1 MKKLIILFTACIALV
16 SCHDILDRYPLEGPP
31 SATFFSNEDELTLAI
46 NGAYESLYR
55 LSNAN
60 VPYQM
65 FLEGATDIVYVRGN
79 YANMD
84 VIRIGQATASTAVFQ
99 SVWDTFY
106 NNISRCNNILD
117 NMHRAKE
124 NVSETFYNRIEA
136 EAKFL
141 RAYNYFY
148 LTSLYG
154 DVPFVEHMLD
164 WKNPL
169 LPKTPVRKIIDAM
182 YADLDSAFKS
192 VPRICSDKQYN
203 RITQGAVMG
212 LKARMALVNNDMD
225 VAAEAAWTVISSGV
239 YSVYDSYEYLFLY
252 DGMNSNEVILQMPFA
267 EGVRTSQIPRH
278 LGARSAPGYSAIVP
292 TQVLVDMYQCVDGE
306 RIDRSKLYDPKKPF
320 EKRDPRLAYSIL
332 YPGQWHAGIRFET
345 HPDSIKTTKIVNG
358 AYTRIANDEATHA
371 YATFTGYL
379 FRKYY
384 DEQDL
389 PAKVAKSSLNF
400 MIMRYAEV
408 LLTYAEAKIELGEID
423 DTVIEAINQV
433 RRRKDV
439 MMPPAKITMSVDE
452 LRSLVRYE
460 RTVELALEGHRLF
473 DIHRWGIAEE
483 VLSGYM
489 LGKRKKANWYD
500 PVIPSFSDAGKP
512 VYPDERIFNSLGY
525 ATFDPD
531 KNSLWFI
538 PQNEIDR
545 NPLLQEETEDDD
557 DDW

>member
-1 MKKLIILFTACIALV
+1 
-16 SCHDILDRYPLEGPP
+16 
-31 SATFFSNEDELTLAI
+31 
-46 NGAYESLYR
+46 
-55 LSNAN
+55 
-60 VPYQM
+60 
-65 FLEGATDIVYVRGN
+65 
-79 YANMD
+79 
-84 VIRIGQATASTAVFQ
+84 
-99 SVWDTFY
+99 
-106 NNISRCNNILD
+106 
-117 NMHRAKE
+117 
-124 NVSETFYNRIEA
+124 
-136 EAKFL
+136 
-141 RAYNYFY
+141 
-148 LTSLYG
+148 
-154 DVPFVEHMLD
+154 
-164 WKNPL
+164 
-169 LPKTPVRKIIDAM
+169 M

>member
-46 NGAYESLYR
+46 NGAYESLYW

-252 DGMNSNEVILQMPFA
+252 DG
-267 EGVRTSQIPRH
+267 
-278 LGARSAPGYSAIVP
+278 
-292 TQVLVDMYQCVDGE
+292 
-306 RIDRSKLYDPKKPF
+306 
-320 EKRDPRLAYSIL
+320 
-332 YPGQWHAGIRFET
+332 IR
-345 HPDSIKTTKIVNG
+345 
-358 AYTRIANDEATHA
+358 
-371 YATFTGYL
+371 
-379 FRKYY
+379 
-384 DEQDL
+384 
-389 PAKVAKSSLNF
+389 
-400 MIMRYAEV
+400 MR
-408 LLTYAEAKIELGEID
+408 
-423 DTVIEAINQV
+423 
-433 RRRKDV
+433 
-439 MMPPAKITMSVDE
+439 
-452 LRSLVRYE
+452 
-460 RTVELALEGHRLF
+460 
-473 DIHRWGIAEE
+473 
-483 VLSGYM
+483 
-489 LGKRKKANWYD
+489 
-500 PVIPSFSDAGKP
+500 
-512 VYPDERIFNSLGY
+512 
-525 ATFDPD
+525 
-531 KNSLWFI
+531 
-538 PQNEIDR
+538 
-545 NPLLQEETEDDD
+545 
-557 DDW
+557 